1 MEGDMN
7 CDRDCGY
14 DEFGFRRVTDFT
26 GDAIGID
33 PAGCG
38 CTDCLVGNSVPVDS
52 PKMAALA
59 RAVAAGRKLVN
70 RSGQHLALIE
80 RYTGDLEFVELP
92 RAHSILG
99 FYLDE

>member
-1 MEGDMN
+1 
-7 CDRDCGY
+7 
-14 DEFGFRRVTDFT
+14 
-26 GDAIGID
+26 
-33 PAGCG
+33 
-38 CTDCLVGNSVPVDS
+38 
-52 PKMAALA
+52 MAALA

-80 RYTGDLEFVELP
+80 RYTGEVEFVELP